1 MFQNQ
6 RSGRQDQA
14 GKPEELKKTVEYFN
28 RVYNGNTVN
37 SFFVEDGTHA
47 KLREVSVQYRLTG
60 SRTPFLSRLGVQ
72 GLTLGL
78 VGRNLLVI
86 SNYTGYDPEVGSVL
100 NRLDDFV
107 YPQYRTVTGRIEIE
121 F

>member
-1 MFQNQ
+1 V
-6 RSGRQDQA
+6 
-14 GKPEELKKTVEYFN
+14 L
-28 RVYNGNTVN
+28 
-37 SFFVEDGTHA
+37 
-47 KLREVSVQYRLTG
+47 
-60 SRTPFLSRLGVQ
+60 
-72 GLTLGL
+72 
-78 VGRNLLVI
+78 